1 MAKKTF
7 SYYARIVMII
17 ILSIEFLLNIV
28 FLGVISEIKDAH
40 KYSDKEENLMNLLRE
55 KKRNLDG
62 YNFNLENIIFSDHY
76 EAISA
81 IFSLFFISF
90 FFFVVEFIIFCS
102 CMESDCPDYCNILGK
117 ELNHLITLITF
128 FICQFLYFIDCLI
141 IPVYFQRVTKILF
154 KENYND
160 YKSLKRKYASLIVV
174 AYVFLFIILFMDF
187 IVLNLYKG
195 ICCEMTKICQ
205 KTQKCCKNFGWFLG
219 DKLSFD
225 CLKESDEPL
234 QDDKDSLEIYNLN
247 GEIKNLLA
255 KNIQIRINKKNIYK
269 Y

>member
-1 MAKKTF
+1 MAEKNF

-28 FLGVISEIKDAH
+28 FLAIISDIKDTH
-40 KYSDKEENLMNLLRE
+40 KFTDLEKKIMDQFEEYYYYWNFYFGGVSYPLENL
-55 KKRNLDG
+55 
-62 YNFNLENIIFSDHY
+62 IFSEHY
-76 EAISA
+76 DAISA

-102 CMESDCPDYCNILGK
+102 FMESDCPQFCNILGK
-117 ELNHLITLITF
+117 ELNHLMTLITF

-141 IPVYFQRVTKILF
+141 IPVYFQRVTKILI

-219 DKLSFD
+219 DKLSCN
-225 CLKESDEPL
+225 CLRESDESNQNP
-234 QDDKDSLEIYNLN
+234 EIYNLN
-247 GEIKNLLA
+247 GEIKSLLA
-255 KNIQIRINKKNIYK
+255 ENIQIRINKNNLYN

>member
-1 MAKKTF
+1 
-7 SYYARIVMII
+7 
-17 ILSIEFLLNIV
+17 
-28 FLGVISEIKDAH
+28 
-40 KYSDKEENLMNLLRE
+40 
-55 KKRNLDG
+55 
-62 YNFNLENIIFSDHY
+62 
-76 EAISA
+76 
-81 IFSLFFISF
+81 
-90 FFFVVEFIIFCS
+90 
-102 CMESDCPDYCNILGK
+102 
-117 ELNHLITLITF
+117 
-128 FICQFLYFIDCLI
+128 
-141 IPVYFQRVTKILF
+141 
-154 KENYND
+154 
-160 YKSLKRKYASLIVV
+160 
-174 AYVFLFIILFMDF
+174 MDF

-255 KNIQIRINKKNIYK
+255 ENIQIRINKNNIYN